1 MEIPPGGTVATQ
13 GNAPAGA
20 GSVYIAHKRRPEG
33 AEQACGAGAAG
44 TQRLKPSPGHE
55 SEPVSDDKDWEIP
68 PELQPDPDDYSFD
81 LDHAL
86 EAVVGLSAVVP
97 ADAFTAGTLGTER
110 MGSGV
115 VIREDGLVLTI
126 GYLITEAEQV
136 WLRSLAG
143 RPTPAHALAYD
154 QETGFGLVQA
164 LGRLGLPTIPIGRSD
179 ALRVGDSTVVASG
192 GGRQH
197 AIASKVVA
205 RQEFAGYWEYL
216 LDDAIFTA
224 PAHPFWGGAAL
235 IGGEGKLVGIGSL
248 LVQRGDAQGRRL
260 DINMCVPIDHL
271 TPILND
277 LLTYGRVN
285 KPSRPWL
292 GMYAAEQEEGV
303 VVVGLAKGGP
313 AEKAGVQVGDRV
325 LAVGEDESSDLATLW
340 QTVWSA
346 GTAGAE
352 VRLSLVRDEIT
363 TTVAVR
369 SADRAQFLRS
379 PTLH

>member
-1 MEIPPGGTVATQ
+1 MEA
-13 GNAPAGA
+13 
-20 GSVYIAHKRRPEG
+20 
-33 AEQACGAGAAG
+33 
-44 TQRLKPSPGHE
+44 PGHE
-55 SEPVSDDKDWEIP
+55 SGHVSEDRDWEIP
-68 PELQPDPDDYSFD
+68 PELQPDPDDYTFD
-81 LDHAL
+81 LDRAL
-86 EAVVGLSAVVP
+86 ESVVGLSATVP
-97 ADAFTAGTLGTER
+97 ADAFTAATLGTER
-110 MGSGV
+110 VGSGV

-136 WLRSLAG
+136 WLRSVAG
-143 RPTPAHALAYD
+143 QRTPAHPLAYD

-164 LGRLGLPTIPIGRSD
+164 LGRLTLPTLPLGRSD
-179 ALRVGDSTVVASG
+179 LLRVGDATVVASG
-192 GGRQH
+192 GGRPH
-197 AIASKVVA
+197 AIATKVAA

-248 LVQRGDAQGRRL
+248 LVQRGDGQGRRL

-271 TPILND
+271 TPILSD

-292 GMYAAEQEEGV
+292 GVFAAEQEEGV

-313 AEKAGVQVGDRV
+313 ADKAGVQVGDRI
-325 LAVGEDESSDLATLW
+325 LAVGEEESSDLATLW

-352 VRLSLVRDEIT
+352 VRLRLVRDDIT

-369 SADRAQFLRS
+369 SADRAQFLRA

>member
-1 MEIPPGGTVATQ
+1 VI
-13 GNAPAGA
+13 AGMPRK
-20 GSVYIAHKRRPEG
+20 GLPRG
-33 AEQACGAGAAG
+33 D
-44 TQRLKPSPGHE
+44 E
-55 SEPVSDDKDWEIP
+55 SELVSDDKDWEIP

-86 EAVVGLSAVVP
+86 ESVVGLSAVVP
-97 ADAFTAGTLGTER
+97 ADAFTAGTLGMER

-143 RPTPAHALAYD
+143 RRTPGHALAYD

-164 LGRLGLPTIPIGRSD
+164 LGRLSLPTIRLGRSD
-179 ALRVGDSTVVASG
+179 VLRVGDPTVVASG

-235 IGGEGKLVGIGSL
+235 ISGEGKLVGIGSL

-260 DINMCVPIDHL
+260 DINMCVPVDYL